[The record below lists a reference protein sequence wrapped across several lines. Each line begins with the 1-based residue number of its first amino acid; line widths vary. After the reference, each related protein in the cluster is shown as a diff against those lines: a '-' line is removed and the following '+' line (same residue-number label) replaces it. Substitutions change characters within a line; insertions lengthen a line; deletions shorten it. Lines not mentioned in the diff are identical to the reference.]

1 MNMKNLFALLAA
13 MALLFSC
20 AAFAEEELPQLQ
32 TGVYTIFN
40 KTGELVTEVKLTDN
54 VTGETNDFFAE
65 EDFNFSS
72 DGIVVLYFDVPE
84 AEADQHTLTLSY
96 KTESGREEAFTTLK
110 IEEATI
116 ELLAAD
122 AMTGATPIA
131 FTIPEAKQEG
141 RYTLYNRTG
150 ETVKIVNL
158 IDNEDGTVIRQVF
171 QNGLEPN
178 ETYEMGYIAPA
189 DRENV
194 TLTLQFVTE
203 SGKIG
208 IFSTLKIE
216 EVPITLLDVDSVS
229 GATPIE
235 FKAPETIV
243 PAE

>member
-1 MNMKNLFALLAA
+1 MNVKKIFALLAA

-20 AAFAEEELPQLQ
+20 AAFAEEEPAPVK

-150 ETVKIVNL
+150 EIVKVVNL

-189 DRENV
+189 DRENI

-208 IFSTLKIE
+208 IFKTLKIE

-229 GATPIE
+229 GATPIS
-235 FKAPETIV
+235 FSVPEPVATG
-243 PAE
+243 E